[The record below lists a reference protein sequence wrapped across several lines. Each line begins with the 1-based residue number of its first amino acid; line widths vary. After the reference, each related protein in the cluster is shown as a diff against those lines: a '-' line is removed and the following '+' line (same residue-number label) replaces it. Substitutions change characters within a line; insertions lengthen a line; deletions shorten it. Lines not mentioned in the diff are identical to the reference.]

1 MLRVISYLSSVMV
14 PKSTACMLPK
24 FSRRNLWVGF
34 ACALLCFLILGSLSG
49 EVGLDSPVEEVVRL
63 HHHLRRQLSQA
74 AAPHFASDQLV
85 RTHRTT
91 SLDECV
97 DKPALT
103 KVAMRGTEYWV
114 IYNYIKASRQFKC
127 NQTVTITSHTE
138 IPYLHN
144 LEPLLQRYI
153 THLPLFL

>member
-1 MLRVISYLSSVMV
+1 
-14 PKSTACMLPK
+14 MLPK

-49 EVGLDSPVEEVVRL
+49 EVGLDSVEDVVRL

-74 AAPHFASDQLV
+74 AAPPPHFASDQLV

-91 SLDECV
+91 SLDGCV

-144 LEPLLQRYI
+144 LEPLLQRYH
-153 THLPLFL
+153 TPLFL

>member
-1 MLRVISYLSSVMV
+1 MLS
-14 PKSTACMLPK
+14 K

-49 EVGLDSPVEEVVRL
+49 EVGLDSVEEL
-63 HHHLRRQLSQA
+63 HHHLRRQLSQDV
-74 AAPHFASDQLV
+74 PHLASDQLV
-85 RTHRTT
+85 RTPRTT

-127 NQTVTITSHTE
+127 NQTITITSHTE

-144 LEPLLQRYI
+144 LEPLLQRYH
-153 THLPLFL
+153 TSLFVKGFLVG